1 MKKKLSAE
9 DIQSIFRISSKMEIT
24 QRELAAA
31 FLISQGHL
39 SRILAGQRRAGR
51 DKMRVPPMH
60 GAEGGTSKRE

>member
-24 QRELAAA
+24 QSELAAA

-39 SRILAGQRRAGR
+39 SRILAGHRRAGR
-51 DKMRVPPMH
+51 DRIKVTQQH